1 MSLMD
6 AFMLIPHSHKDLN
19 DLIMERTKEVQGMV
33 VIGHECNAFIQKNI
47 IPRKLGDPG
56 SFTLPCSVGPSSFSK
71 CLCDLGASISLMPL
85 SVARRLGFSKYKP
98 CGIQLILADR
108 LVRIPHGVLE
118 DLPVKVGSIDIPTDF
133 VILEM
138 DEEPKDPLI
147 LGKPFLATA
156 GAIIDVKK
164 GKIDLNL
171 GKEMKMTFDINKAMK
186 KPTINGQV
194 FWIEEMDGLAD
205 ELLEELAEGDHLA
218 SALTNEG
225 EEDYLHLE
233 TQGYKE
239 YLDAH
244 IPMEGPGE
252 FEELIVP
259 SEEAVSGCTMS
270 LIAEKTNSTEMLD
283 HGGENI
289 SSDDWSELKAPKV
302 DLKPLPKGLRYAFLG
317 PNDTYPV
324 IFNDGLSDEQVNQL
338 LNELRKYRKAI
349 GYSLADI
356 KGISPSLCT
365 HRIYLE
371 NESYTSIEPHRRL
384 NPNLK
389 DVVKKKILKL
399 LDADIIYPI
408 SDSTLVSPVHCVPKE
423 E

>member
-1 MSLMD
+1 MSGTEGSED
-6 AFMLIPHSHKDLN
+6 KQSKDIKALN
-19 DLIMERTKEVQGMV
+19 E
-33 VIGHECNAFIQKNI
+33 
-47 IPRKLGDPG
+47 KLDK
-56 SFTLPCSVGPSSFSK
+56 L
-71 CLCDLGASISLMPL
+71 LLAQQ
-85 SVARRLGFSKYKP
+85 KP
-98 CGIQLILADR
+98 CGIQLILAER
-108 LVRIPHGVLE
+108 SVRIPHGILT
-118 DLPVKVGSIDIPTDF
+118 DLPVKVGSINIPTDF
-133 VILEM
+133 EILEM

-147 LGKPFLATA
+147 LGRPFLATV

-194 FWIEEMDGLAD
+194 FWIEEMVRLDD
-205 ELLEELAEGDHLA
+205 ELPEELTKGDHLA
-218 SALTNEG
+218 SALTNDG
-225 EEDYLHLE
+225 EEGYLHLE

-244 IPMEGPGE
+244 IPMEEPEE

-259 SEEAVSGCTMS
+259 SEEVVSGCNMS
-270 LIAEKTNSTEMLD
+270 LIAEKANSTEMLD

-289 SSDDWSELKAPKV
+289 SSDDLSELKAPKL

-324 IFNDGLSDEQVNQL
+324 IINDGLSDEQVNQL
-338 LNELRKYRKAI
+338 LNELRKYRRGI

-365 HRIYLE
+365 HRIHLE
-371 NESYTSIEPHRRL
+371 NESYTSIEPQRRL
-384 NPNLK
+384 K
-389 DVVKKKILKL
+389 SKFER
-399 LDADIIYPI
+399 
-408 SDSTLVSPVHCVPKE
+408 CG
-423 E
+423 